1 MIVTAG
7 EILAGVISGVIVHNA
22 VEGTDKIKEVF
33 KDPETSNED
42 KELLLLGAILAA
54 VAPKEK
60 ENKNFIFA
68 LQPYP
73 YEKVIDEEFHGKSHL
88 CIFFHD
94 QTPIRFDIE
103 GLGTLNKTV
112 GPGWVQCDVRGRIST
127 TDSTNHNVILSY
139 RDDAVGVS
147 L

>member
-1 MIVTAG
+1 MLSTA
-7 EILAGVISGVIVHNA
+7 EILTGVIAGVLADQVIKLSEKAQEALKNPDISND
-22 VEGTDKIKEVF
+22 E
-33 KDPETSNED
+33 
-42 KELLLLGAILAA
+42 KELILLAAILAA
-54 VAPKEK
+54 VSPQEK
-60 ENKNFIFA
+60 ENKNFAFA

-73 YEKVIDEEFHGKSHL
+73 FEKVIDEEWHGKPHL

-112 GPGWVQCDVRGRIST
+112 GPGWIQCDVRGRLST
-127 TDSTNHNVILSY
+127 TDSTNHNILLSY
-139 RDDAVGVS
+139 RDDAIGVS